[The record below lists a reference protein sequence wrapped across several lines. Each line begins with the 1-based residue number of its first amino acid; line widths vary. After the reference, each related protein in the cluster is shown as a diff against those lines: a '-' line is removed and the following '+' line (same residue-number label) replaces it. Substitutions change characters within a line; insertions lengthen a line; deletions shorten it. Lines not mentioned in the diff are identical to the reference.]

1 MLLLKTYQELRQNK
15 GGKHG
20 IQLWSS
26 NQEIIKDAAFEIDPE
41 VGYNFHRQRWVKGSE
56 KTISAR
62 K

>member
-20 IQLWSS
+20 IQLRLR

-41 VGYNFHRQRWVKGSE
+41 VEYSFHRQR
-56 KTISAR
+56 
-62 K
+62 

>member
-41 VGYNFHRQRWVKGSE
+41 VGYNFHRQR
-56 KTISAR
+56 
-62 K
+62 